1 MQILVKYG
9 PPPTSLPVP
18 KYGMPIPT
26 DVISPTVVISPT
38 DVIAPGGI
46 STGTLLALAGVIV
59 LVAIGAWVGFRLLLG
74 QKAGKK

>member
-1 MQILVKYG
+1 MQILPPVKYG
-9 PPPTSLPVP
+9 PPPMASATSLPVP

-26 DVISPTVVISPT
+26 DVIV
-38 DVIAPGGI
+38 PGGI
-46 STGTLLALAGVIV
+46 PTGTLLALAGVIV